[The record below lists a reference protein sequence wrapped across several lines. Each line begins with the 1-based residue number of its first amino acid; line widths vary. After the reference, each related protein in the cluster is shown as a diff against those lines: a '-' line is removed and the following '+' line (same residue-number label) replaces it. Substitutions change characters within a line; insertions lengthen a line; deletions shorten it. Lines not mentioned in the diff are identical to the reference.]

1 MGVVVFQLPARHPP
15 DYRRSDRQMSRRRAA
30 WTTVCVLAAVAALV
44 PVPPRWIESWY
55 SRGLYPSI
63 QRVFTTVSNVSPI
76 ALFDL
81 VLLAAVAATAVAVYR
96 AVRRRG
102 WKHGLAHVLAVLLC
116 AAAVVYLLFLATW
129 GLNYRRVPLTSKLA
143 FESARV
149 TRPAAGELAARTIR
163 SLNRLYAAA
172 HSGDTDLARLAT
184 AFHSAEHAL
193 SGSARAS
200 GDQGR
205 PGSVLGR
212 PKSTLLGGYFHYTS
226 VSGMTDPFF
235 LETLIASDLLDV
247 ERPFV
252 IAHEWG
258 HLAGYADESEANYI
272 AWLTCMR
279 GDERAQYS
287 AWLALLGTVQPFLS
301 REQGPVLDI
310 GPRIDVYAIRY
321 RYTRTS
327 PVLRAAARETYDR
340 YLKANRVE
348 RGIESYAAVLQLILG
363 IELDGSGNPRVR

>member
-1 MGVVVFQLPARHPP
+1 
-15 DYRRSDRQMSRRRAA
+15 MSRRRAA

-63 QRVFTTVSNVSPI
+63 QRILTTISNASPYP
-76 ALFDL
+76 LFDL
-81 VLLAAVAATAVAVYR
+81 LLLAAVAAMAVAAYR
-96 AVRRRG
+96 AVRTRG
-102 WKHGLAHVLAVLLC
+102 WKRGLVRSLGTVLC
-116 AAAVVYLLFLATW
+116 AGAVVYLVFLATW

-143 FESARV
+143 FEPARV
-149 TRPAAGELAARTIR
+149 TRPAAGDLAARAIR

-172 HSGDTDLARLAT
+172 HSRDTDLARLGA
-184 AFHSAEHAL
+184 AFHSAERAL
-193 SGSARAS
+193 SGSATAS
-200 GDQGR
+200 ADTGQ
-205 PGSVLGR
+205 PGTVLGR
-212 PKSTLLGGYFHYTS
+212 PKSTLLSGYFHYTS

-235 LETLIASDLLDV
+235 LETLIASDLLAV

-279 GDERAQYS
+279 GDEGAQYS

-301 REQGPVLDI
+301 RDQGPALDI

-321 RYTRTS
+321 RYSRTS

-348 RGIESYAAVLQLILG
+348 RGIESYGAVLQLILG
-363 IELDGSGNPRVR
+363 TELDPAGNPRLR

>member
-1 MGVVVFQLPARHPP
+1 
-15 DYRRSDRQMSRRRAA
+15 MSRRRAA
-30 WTTVCVLAAVAALV
+30 WTTVCVLAAAAALV
-44 PVPPRWIESWY
+44 PVPPHRIESWY
-55 SRGLYPSI
+55 SGGLYPFI
-63 QRVFTTVSNVSPI
+63 QRSLTTISNVSPFP
-76 ALFDL
+76 LFDL
-81 VLLAAVAATAVAVYR
+81 LLVAAVASMAVAVYR
-96 AVRRRG
+96 AVRARG
-102 WKHGLAHVLAVLLC
+102 WKRGLVRTLGTLLC
-116 AAAVVYLLFLATW
+116 AAATVYLVFLAAW

-143 FESARV
+143 FDSARV
-149 TRPAAGELAARTIR
+149 TRPAAGELAARTVR

-172 HSGDTDLARLAT
+172 HRGETDLVRLAA
-184 AFHSAEHAL
+184 AFDSAERAL
-193 SGSARAS
+193 GAAWTIV
-200 GDQGR
+200 
-205 PGSVLGR
+205 PGR

-272 AWLTCMR
+272 AWLACLR

-301 REQGPVLDI
+301 RDQGPVLDI

-348 RGIESYAAVLQLILG
+348 RGIESYGAVLQLILG
-363 IELDGSGNPRVR
+363 TELDPAGNPRRR

>member
-1 MGVVVFQLPARHPP
+1 
-15 DYRRSDRQMSRRRAA
+15 MSRRRAA
-30 WTTVCVLAAVAALV
+30 WTAVCLLAAAAALV
-44 PVPPRWIESWY
+44 PIPPRSIELWY
-55 SRGLYPSI
+55 SRGLYPSL
-63 QRVFTTVSNVSPI
+63 QRTLTAISNVSPFP
-76 ALFDL
+76 LFD
-81 VLLAAVAATAVAVYR
+81 VLLIAGIAAVAVAGYR
-96 AVRRRG
+96 AVRARG
-102 WKHGLAHVLAVLLC
+102 WKRGLVHALATLVC
-116 AAAVVYLLFLATW
+116 AAAVIYLVFLATW
-129 GLNYRRVPLTSKLA
+129 GLNYRRVPLTAKLA

-149 TRPAAGELAARTIR
+149 TRPAAGELAVRTVD

-172 HSGDTDLARLAT
+172 HSGETDLTRLAT
-184 AFHSAEHAL
+184 AFHSAERAL
-193 SGSARAS
+193 GAEWTIL
-200 GDQGR
+200 
-205 PGSVLGR
+205 PGR

-226 VSGMTDPFF
+226 VAGMTDPFF
-235 LETLIASDLLDV
+235 LETLIASDLLEV

-272 AWLTCMR
+272 AWLACMR

-287 AWLALLGTVQPFLS
+287 AWLALLGNVQPFLS
-301 REQGPVLDI
+301 RDRGPTLDI

-348 RGIESYAAVLQLILG
+348 RGIESYGAVLQLILG
-363 IELDGSGNPRVR
+363 TELDPSGNPRLR